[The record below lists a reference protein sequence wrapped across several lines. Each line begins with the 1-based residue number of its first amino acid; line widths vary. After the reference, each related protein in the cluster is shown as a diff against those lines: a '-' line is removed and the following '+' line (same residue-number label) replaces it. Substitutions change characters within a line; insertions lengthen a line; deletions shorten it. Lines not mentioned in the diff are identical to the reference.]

1 MKNYDFAALSSGFQ
15 KNLELQ
21 NIYNNGNSKG
31 RIQQNNRQRMMS
43 STDIIKNKSKNI
55 QFNPISNR
63 NFNPSQTQYDFN
75 KRRERNSKLVNNAI
89 NYHLPRGGSQ
99 YNINALKKMNNQL
112 EQENLNL
119 MKDNRSIKLPEKNN
133 GSINNYYNSRSGIPS
148 SKYSINNNNNNFKA
162 NIRPFNN
169 NTNNINTSPNDN
181 MQMYNNI
188 SNNNN
193 DNYEGEEEENNDDDI
208 DNIANEIDGYN
219 NYDNNPQYNIMQN
232 EKILKMRLNQ
242 LYQEK
247 TLMEKKANEIIK
259 ANKEIATENELLK
272 QKVNKLTNYI
282 NSVLNPKNDN
292 NNINNKNQIIQKY
305 MDENTGLKVKLNKL
319 INQHKIL
326 QQNSKNKE
334 LIINDLN
341 KKLLSFNEELNK
353 NQEKVDKANQTE
365 ENFII
370 KYEQEIKALK
380 NIIET
385 NKKNNEDSYNSIN
398 IYLDQIKS
406 LKEELS
412 KKNKEIKEKEKNAQS
427 HQKSI
432 EELNNKI
439 MQYEINNKSLEKINS
454 ELKIQLNNKEE
465 NDLNDSD
472 TRIKM
477 NELEEKNEALKTQND
492 ELISKLEEKNKEI
505 KEYKNKETEENK
517 IKEEY
522 EELKQKYEEVNRDK
536 DNFKRIND
544 MLLEE
549 SNQNKKMISDLEQEK
564 EALNKSFELLK
575 KKNSKVE
582 NEQKNFRKTEKNP
595 FKIGDLELDPIK
607 KEEARYSLGA
617 KEARAEKYKKM
628 LLDYENQ
635 KTNDL
640 NQMNMLKADI
650 KGLKS
655 KLKEKEKKL
664 GEIKVLIETGY
675 KDISGKNKTQKDAI
689 KRLKEIINENE

>member
-1 MKNYDFAALSSGFQ
+1 
-15 KNLELQ
+15 
-21 NIYNNGNSKG
+21 
-31 RIQQNNRQRMMS
+31 MS
-43 STDIIKNKSKNI
+43 STDLVKNKSKNN

-188 SNNNN
+188 SNNN
-193 DNYEGEEEENNDDDI
+193 DNYEGEEENNYDDI

-282 NSVLNPKNDN
+282 NSVLNSKNDN

-341 KKLLSFNEELNK
+341 KKLLSFNEDLNK

-385 NKKNNEDSYNSIN
+385 NKKNNEDNYNSIN

-412 KKNKEIKEKEKNAQS
+412 KKNKEKEKNAQS
-427 HQKSI
+427 HQKRI
-432 EELNNKI
+432 EE
-439 MQYEINNKSLEKINS
+439 
-454 ELKIQLNNKEE
+454 
-465 NDLNDSD
+465 
-472 TRIKM
+472 
-477 NELEEKNEALKTQND
+477 
-492 ELISKLEEKNKEI
+492 
-505 KEYKNKETEENK
+505 
-517 IKEEY
+517 
-522 EELKQKYEEVNRDK
+522 
-536 DNFKRIND
+536 
-544 MLLEE
+544 
-549 SNQNKKMISDLEQEK
+549 
-564 EALNKSFELLK
+564 
-575 KKNSKVE
+575 
-582 NEQKNFRKTEKNP
+582 
-595 FKIGDLELDPIK
+595 
-607 KEEARYSLGA
+607 
-617 KEARAEKYKKM
+617 
-628 LLDYENQ
+628 
-635 KTNDL
+635 
-640 NQMNMLKADI
+640 
-650 KGLKS
+650 
-655 KLKEKEKKL
+655 
-664 GEIKVLIETGY
+664 
-675 KDISGKNKTQKDAI
+675 
-689 KRLKEIINENE
+689 

>member
-1 MKNYDFAALSSGFQ
+1 MKNYDLAALSSGFQ
-15 KNLELQ
+15 NNLELQ

-148 SKYSINNNNNNFKA
+148 SKYSINNNNNFKA

-193 DNYEGEEEENNDDDI
+193 DNYEGEGEENNDDDI

-282 NSVLNPKNDN
+282 NSVLNSKNDN

-477 NELEEKNEALKTQND
+477 NELEEKNEALKAKND
-492 ELISKLEEKNKEI
+492 ELISKLEENNKVIEIYKNKEI
-505 KEYKNKETEENK
+505 EENK

>member
-15 KNLELQ
+15 NNLELQ

-148 SKYSINNNNNNFKA
+148 SKYSINNNNNFKA

-282 NSVLNPKNDN
+282 NSVLNSKNDN

-477 NELEEKNEALKTQND
+477 NELEEKSEALKAQND

>member
-1 MKNYDFAALSSGFQ
+1 MKNYDFAALSSGF
-15 KNLELQ
+15 KNNFELQ

-133 GSINNYYNSRSGIPS
+133 GNINNYYNSRSGIPS

-193 DNYEGEEEENNDDDI
+193 DNYEREEEENNDDDI

-282 NSVLNPKNDN
+282 NSVLNSKNDN

-326 QQNSKNKE
+326 QQNFKNKE

-385 NKKNNEDSYNSIN
+385 NKKNNEDNYNSIN